1 MALRRPLALLLLA
14 GAAAPW
20 ALAAPAP
27 RTRNVVLIT
36 TDGLRWQEVF
46 GGADESLMRKEAGV
60 SDPGALRREFWR
72 PTTDARREALLPF
85 LTTVVARRGQ
95 LYGNPA
101 TGSTARVTNGRNF
114 SYPGYSELLS
124 GRADARIDSNDRKPN
139 PNVTV
144 LEWLNGREPYR
155 GKVAAFGS
163 WDVFPFII
171 NRERSGVL
179 VNAGFE
185 PVSPADRD
193 GRRALLN
200 ELIAETTPA
209 ADSVRHDSLT
219 FAAAL
224 EHLHAARPRVLYL
237 ALGETD
243 DWAHAGRYDRYL
255 QSALRFDRYMRRLWD
270 EMQAMDE
277 YRDAT
282 TFVITT
288 DHGRGRAPTDWKSHG
303 EKLPE
308 SRDIWIGVLGPDT
321 PALGERVPAGIVTQS
336 QVAATV
342 AAALGEDFARAMPGV
357 APSLAAAF
365 AATTAPRGDASTAAG
380 RSRLSRERL
389 LELLGETP
397 ASPPPLLPEV
407 LERVDLGDV
416 VREKVTYAV
425 EAGERVPAW
434 VFVPKDGVARH
445 PAILCHHQHGGQF
458 QVGKDGPAGLGATPD
473 QHYALELAR
482 RGYVTIAPDALA
494 FNERQ
499 DATGKLKDGNYE
511 RYEAM
516 YRLTEG
522 RTLQGKYVWDARR
535 ALDYLETR
543 PEVDPSRLGMVG
555 HSLGGQETLYV
566 TAIDTRIQAAVS
578 SCGFGSLR
586 TLKRDHINHNYAL
599 FVPDLARHG
608 DYAAVLSLVAPRPF
622 LVAARSDDA
631 IYPMEGIEETVAGAR
646 RAYEGA
652 GAADRLGTFY
662 EPGPHQFSA
671 ALREAAY
678 AWLDRWLRPASR

>member
-1 MALRRPLALLLLA
+1 
-14 GAAAPW
+14 
-20 ALAAPAP
+20 
-27 RTRNVVLIT
+27 
-36 TDGLRWQEVF
+36 
-46 GGADESLMRKEAGV
+46 
-60 SDPGALRREFWR
+60 
-72 PTTDARREALLPF
+72 
-85 LTTVVARRGQ
+85 
-95 LYGNPA
+95 
-101 TGSTARVTNGRNF
+101 
-114 SYPGYSELLS
+114 
-124 GRADARIDSNDRKPN
+124 
-139 PNVTV
+139 
-144 LEWLNGREPYR
+144 
-155 GKVAAFGS
+155 VAAFGS

-179 VNAGFE
+179 VNAGFD
-185 PVSPADRD
+185 PLTSGDPS
-193 GRRALLN
+193 RRGLLN
-200 ELIAETTPA
+200 DLIEETTPA
-209 ADSVRHDSLT
+209 ADGVRHDALT

-224 EHLHAARPRVLYL
+224 EHVRQARPRVLYL

-243 DWAHAGRYDRYL
+243 DWAHAGRYDHYL
-255 QSALRFDRYMRRLWD
+255 RSARRFDRFTRRLWD
-270 EMQAMDE
+270 EMQALE
-277 YRDAT
+277 QYRDRT

-288 DHGRGRAPTDWKSHG
+288 DHGRGGGRGFGSWRKHG

-308 SRDIWIGVLGPDT
+308 SQDIWIGVLGPDT
-321 PALGERVPAGIVTQS
+321 PALGERVPAGTVTQS
-336 QVAATV
+336 QVAATL
-342 AAALGEDFARAMPGV
+342 AAALGEDFARATAGT
-357 APSLAAAF
+357 APPLAAARVPGAGQD
-365 AATTAPRGDASTAAG
+365 AATAGTPPNAATLD
-380 RSRLSRERL
+380 RQRL
-389 LELLGETP
+389 LQLLGETP
-397 ASPPPLLPEV
+397 ASPPPLRPEV

-425 EAGERVPAW
+425 EEGERVPAW
-434 VFVPKDGVARH
+434 VFVPRSGTGRR

-543 PEVDPSRLGMVG
+543 PEVDASRLGMIG

-586 TLKRDHINHNYAL
+586 TLKRDHINHNFAL

-622 LVAARSDDA
+622 LVAARTDDT
-631 IYPMEGIEETVAGAR
+631 IFPRDGIEETVAGAR
-646 RAYEGA
+646 GAYAAA
-652 GAADRLGTFY
+652 GAADRLATFY
-662 EPGPHQFSA
+662 EPGSHQFSA
-671 ALREAAY
+671 ALRETAY
-678 AWLDRWLRPASR
+678 AWLDRWLKPARP

>member
-14 GAAAPW
+14 GAATPW
-20 ALAAPAP
+20 VVAAPAP
-27 RTRNVVLIT
+27 QTRNVVLIT

-46 GGADESLMRKEAGV
+46 GGADEALMTKEAGV
-60 SDPGALRREFWR
+60 SDPAALKREFGR
-72 PTTDARREALLPF
+72 PTAEARREALLPF

-101 TGSTARVTNGRNF
+101 SGGVARVTNGRNF
-114 SYPGYSELLS
+114 SYPGYNEILS
-124 GRADARIDSNDRKPN
+124 GRADPRIDSNDKKPN

-179 VNAGFE
+179 VNAGFDLLA
-185 PVSPADRD
+185 PADRD

-209 ADSVRHDSLT
+209 ADGVRHDSLT

-224 EHLHAARPRVLYL
+224 EHVRAARPRVLYL

-255 QSALRFDRYMRRLWD
+255 QSALRFDRYTRRLWD

-277 YRDAT
+277 YRDRT

-308 SRDIWIGVLGPDT
+308 TRDIWIGVLGPDT
-321 PALGERVPAGIVTQS
+321 PPLGEGRPGEVTQS

-357 APSLAAAF
+357 ASPIAGAF
-365 AATTAPRGDASTAAG
+365 TAPAAPRSSASPPSTGA
-380 RSRLSRERL
+380 RLSRERL
-389 LELLGETP
+389 LQLLGETP
-397 ASPPPLLPEV
+397 ASPPPLRPEV

-425 EAGERVPAW
+425 EQGERVPAW
-434 VFVPKDGVARH
+434 LFVPKSGTGRR

-482 RGYVTIAPDALA
+482 RGYVTLAPDALA

-586 TLKRDHINHNYAL
+586 TLKRDHINHNFAL
-599 FVPDLARHG
+599 FVPELARHG

-622 LVAARSDDA
+622 LVAARTDDT
-631 IYPMEGIEETVAGAR
+631 IFPRDGIEETVAGAR
-646 RAYEGA
+646 AAYEAA

-678 AWLDRWLRPASR
+678 AWLDRWLKPAN